1 MSKDN
6 KLRVGVIGAT
16 GYTGLELV
24 YLLTKHPK
32 VIIKYLCATKKIGSK
47 INYFDQRIK
56 KKTTKNLQYEEN
68 RLENFGCDF
77 PISS

>member
-1 MSKDN
+1 MSKEN

-32 VIIKYLCATKKIGSK
+32 VIIKYLCNKKFK
-47 INYFDQRIK
+47 
-56 KKTTKNLQYEEN
+56 
-68 RLENFGCDF
+68 
-77 PISS
+77 